1 MADLDVCSNSIIG
14 TPTSEYGVR
23 YFSNYSLTSA
33 PGALCPEP
41 LTIKKKVEAP
51 PPVFT
56 DDPTNDFPGLF
67 IERKGW
73 PTGLRLAGNHYEVSF
88 TFNVHIVV
96 KATATT
102 RPKEEAQS
110 AICKIVVNLMESD
123 KLGLDYIDMLDF
135 QGIEG
140 GTDLASALSV
150 IHPAYAMGTASFRV
164 VANLAFD

>member
-14 TPTSEYGVR
+14 SPTTEYGAR
-23 YFSNYSLTSA
+23 FFSNWSLTSTS
-33 PGALCPEP
+33 GITCPEP
-41 LTIKKKVEAP
+41 ITIAKKVEAP
-51 PPVFT
+51 PPVFS
-56 DDPTNDFPGLF
+56 DDPDNDFPGLF
-67 IERKGW
+67 IERTGW
-73 PTGLRLAGNHYEVSF
+73 PSGLRLGGNKYEVSF

-96 KATATT
+96 KATDNT
-102 RPKEEAQS
+102 RPKEVAQT

-140 GTDLASALSV
+140 STGLAAALSA

>member
-1 MADLDVCSNSIIG
+1 MADLDVASNGIIG
-14 TPTSEYGVR
+14 TPTSTSGVR
-23 YFSNYSLTSA
+23 FYSNYSLTST
-33 PGALCPEP
+33 PGATAPEP
-41 LTIKKKVEAP
+41 ITIAKKVESP
-51 PPVFT
+51 PPVFS
-56 DDPTNDFPGLF
+56 DDPDNDFPGLF
-67 IERKGW
+67 IERLGW
-73 PTGLRLAGNHYEVSF
+73 PTGVALGGNHYEVSF

-96 KATATT
+96 KATANT
-102 RPKEEAQS
+102 RPKEEAQT

-140 GTDLASALSV
+140 GTGLAAALSV